1 VNKLVSLKWLLWRLN
16 NYITLLVEMHSPT
29 VLTSCVC
36 PAFQLM
42 QTAKGL
48 IDQLMNQ
55 LLPNLDN
62 MVRSA
67 NLTGQQININAQNTM
82 TSAQILFQNA
92 STLKNLIGSFSLSPY
107 DVAGSSLIIQQ
118 QLLTASQLTNNVCI
132 PHFVLYCIPV
142 FI

>member
-1 VNKLVSLKWLLWRLN
+1 
-16 NYITLLVEMHSPT
+16 
-29 VLTSCVC
+29 
-36 PAFQLM
+36 M